1 MLVGMVLT
9 LAVRWAR
16 KLDPDRLFLRA
27 DAAFRAGRYAEADA
41 VLHRLERLRPPST
54 VDRLLRAEVAAALDR
69 AEEALAEFAA
79 IPDDH
84 PLAPLAQLRTGQ
96 VQIRRGLT
104 RPAEAAFLASLR
116 LLPRAVQPRKEL
128 AFIYNIQHR
137 QAELDAVL
145 TALLDRD
152 GLDYQYVLHW
162 TRTRNT
168 VWNPNGDLPS
178 LEKFAA
184 ADPDDRCSRLALV
197 EALRRL
203 DRIDDAERALEPV
216 PISDPRVRTQR
227 VLIAMDRGDFPTAQS
242 LLADGP
248 RDDPQLAR
256 LRGQLA
262 LRHRDGAAAEEH
274 FRIALAADP
283 IDRVALSGVAT
294 ALEML
299 GRTAEAG
306 RYVQAARRH
315 DDLWK
320 LVARAATTEG
330 EHDPTL
336 PRQLGM
342 ACAAVG
348 RNQEARAWLRLAIS
362 RDPLDTES
370 QQILFELEHGSAQRS
385 PHGQHAGPA
394 APSAGNRATPQDIRK
409 FRGWSRGFSRSGAPS
424 LCGLKA
430 GLQQAICF
438 FLESPCLSKP
448 SALYCTDSSIM
459 SMVRGVWARRTLVQ
473 RLDDESW
480 DGQSSFHHLRIART
494 GLRIPRGGDGSWLN
508 LCRLGARLP

>member
-1 MLVGMVLT
+1 MLVGLVLA
-9 LAVRWAR
+9 LAVRWTLER
-16 KLDPDRLFLRA
+16 NPDRLFARA
-27 DAAFRAGRYAEADA
+27 DAAFKAGRYDEADA
-41 VLHRLERLRPPST
+41 ALHRLGRVRPPSG

-69 AEEALAEFAA
+69 TEDALAEFAA

-84 PLAPLAQLRTGQ
+84 PLAPVARLRTGQ
-96 VQIRRGLT
+96 VQIRCGMT

-128 AFIYNIQHR
+128 VFIYNIQHR

-145 TALLDRD
+145 TALLDLD

-162 TRTRNT
+162 TKTRNV
-168 VWNPNGDLPS
+168 VWNPRGDLPS

-184 ADPDDRCSRLALV
+184 ADPDDRWSRLALV

-203 DRIDDAERALEPV
+203 DRIDDAERALAPLT
-216 PISDPRVRTQR
+216 ISDPRVRTER
-227 VLIAMDRGDFPTAQS
+227 VLFAMDRGDFPTAES

-248 RDDPQLAR
+248 RGDPQLAR

-262 LRHRDGAAAEEH
+262 LRHRDGAAALEH

-283 IDRVALSGVAT
+283 IDRVALSGLAT

-299 GRTAEAG
+299 GRTAEAK
-306 RYVQAARRH
+306 RYLRAARHH
-315 DDLWK
+315 DELWT

-330 EHDPTL
+330 EQDLKL
-336 PRQLGM
+336 PHQLGM

-370 QQILFELEHGSAQRS
+370 QQTLFELEHGSAQRAR
-385 PHGQHAGPA
+385 HGQHVRPAGP
-394 APSAGNRATPQDIRK
+394 SASNHDKSQHIRK
-409 FRGWSRGFSRSGAPS
+409 FGGWRPALAGAGTRTFAAERRHAS
-424 LCGLKA
+424 
-430 GLQQAICF
+430 I
-438 FLESPCLSKP
+438 
-448 SALYCTDSSIM
+448 LYSHTI
-459 SMVRGVWARRTLVQ
+459 
-473 RLDDESW
+473 
-480 DGQSSFHHLRIART
+480 F
-494 GLRIPRGGDGSWLN
+494 
-508 LCRLGARLP
+508 